1 MAYSRQHQG
10 AWDPRDYVRRSLKD
24 LCIDSVTVT
33 NEELGKGAYG
43 VIHSVEYNGAR
54 CAGKQLHPVFFH
66 GTKAEHRQLLLERF
80 VTECRF
86 HSLQRHP
93 NIVQLLG
100 VHFQADSVLP
110 MLVMELLDTSLHH
123 FLDEHDN
130 IPMAIKNSILLDISL
145 GLLHLH
151 TQMVVHRDLTATNVL
166 LTSSLTAKITDLGM
180 ARIIDPRVAQ
190 AQQHLT
196 VVPGAQAAM
205 APEAC
210 MINSVYNYKLD
221 VFSFGVIALQVHT
234 QVFPAPDEALYRM
247 DASHPTGRV
256 TLTAI
261 ERRRS
266 YIDLL
271 EDSDPIRSLV
281 LRCLSDDPEM
291 RPTTSSIVLEMKIT
305 CSQAPPPTTSTILLV
320 KKVTLLEELMTQMK
334 TLMTKEEEKLS
345 QCEMRLKEKEEE
357 LEKQYG
363 AVDSLSKA
371 NSTLYRMLS
380 AKIQLRDKPRNRQ
393 AGSDAMGMVKI
404 HSLSSSAP
412 SSQARKHFTT
422 FEDGEVCT
430 YYLCTHLLMFYCVG

>member
-1 MAYSRQHQG
+1 MAYSRQHQT
-10 AWDPRDYVRRSLKD
+10 AWNPRDYVRRSLKD

-33 NEELGKGAYG
+33 SHELGKGAYG
-43 VIHSVEYNGAR
+43 VIHAVEFNGAS

-66 GTKAEHRQLLLERF
+66 GTKTEHRQLLLERF

-100 VHFQADSVLP
+100 VHFEADSVLP
-110 MLVMELLDTSLHH
+110 MLVMELMDTSLHH
-123 FLDEHDN
+123 FLDEHSN
-130 IPMAIKNSILLDISL
+130 IPVAVKNSILLDISL

-166 LTSSLTAKITDLGM
+166 LTNSLTAKITDLGM

-190 AQQHLT
+190 AQHLT
-196 VVPGAQAAM
+196 IVPGAQAAM

-221 VFSFGVIALQVHT
+221 VFSFGVVALQVHT

-247 DASHPTGRV
+247 DTSQPTGRV

-271 EDSDPIRSLV
+271 EDSVPIRSLV

-291 RPTTSSIVLEMKIT
+291 RPTTSSIVLDMKIT
-305 CSQAPPPTTSTILLV
+305 CSQAPPPTKSTLLLV
-320 KKVTLLEELMTQMK
+320 KKVTLLEEEITQLK
-334 TLMTKEEEKLS
+334 TSMMEEQEKLS
-345 QCEMRLKEKEEE
+345 HCKEKLKEKEEE
-357 LEKQYG
+357 LKKQCG
-363 AVDSLSKA
+363 TVDSLSKA

-380 AKIQLRDKPRNRQ
+380 AKIQLRDKPRKRQ
-393 AGSDAMGMVKI
+393 GSDAMGVVNSR
-404 HSLSSSAP
+404 SL
-412 SSQARKHFTT
+412 KLT
-422 FEDGEVCT
+422 G
-430 YYLCTHLLMFYCVG
+430 

>member
-1 MAYSRQHQG
+1 MAYSRQHQR

-33 NEELGKGAYG
+33 DEELGKGAYG
-43 VIHSVEYNGAR
+43 VIHAVEYNGAR

-100 VHFQADSVLP
+100 VHFQAVSVLP

-123 FLDEHDN
+123 FLDEHKN

-190 AQQHLT
+190 AQQQHLT

-210 MINSVYNYKLD
+210 MINPVYNYKLD

-247 DASHPTGRV
+247 DASQPTGRV

-271 EDSDPIRSLV
+271 EDSDSIRSLV

-291 RPTTSSIVLEMKIT
+291 RPSTSSIVLEMKIT
-305 CSQAPPPTTSTILLV
+305 CSQAPPPTTSTILLA
-320 KKVTLLEELMTQMK
+320 KKVTLLEELMTQTK
-334 TLMTKEEEKLS
+334 KLMTKEQEKLS
-345 QCEMRLKEKEEE
+345 QCESRLKEKEED
-357 LEKQYG
+357 LKKQCG

-371 NSTLYRMLS
+371 NTTLYRMLS
-380 AKIQLRDKPRNRQ
+380 AKIQLRDKPRSRK
-393 AGSDAMGMVKI
+393 GSDPMGTVN
-404 HSLSSSAP
+404 SRSYSTSGP

-422 FEDGEVCT
+422 FEDGEVCSTCACT
-430 YYLCTHLLMFYCVG
+430 YQCLMFLD